1 MVKTIKP
8 ISRIA
13 KIEEEIN
20 RIIGEVFYRKKDYF
34 SLDEGW
40 VPCIDIYEKDNKIT
54 IETELPGVI
63 QRDVTILLHSNR
75 IEIRGMKKEN
85 LPSSKFR
92 YLRLEREFGNFR
104 RIISLP
110 HSVVPEKTK
119 ATLANGILTI
129 ELRKLRRKEEKEVKV
144 KIQKP
149 DKPRGREK

>member
-20 RIIGEVFYRKKDYF
+20 RIIGEVFYRKEDYF
-34 SLDEGW
+34 GLDEGW
-40 VPCIDIYEKDNKIT
+40 VPCIDIYEKENKIT
-54 IETELPGVI
+54 IETELPGVT
-63 QRDVTILLHSNR
+63 QRDIIILLHSNR
-75 IEIRGMKKEN
+75 IEIRGRKKEN

-110 HSVVPEKTK
+110 RSVVPEKTK
-119 ATLANGILTI
+119 ATLVNGILTI

-149 DKPRGREK
+149 DKPTGRK

>member
-20 RIIGEVFYRKKDYF
+20 RIIGEVFYRKEDYF
-34 SLDEGW
+34 GLDEGW
-40 VPCIDIYEKDNKIT
+40 VPCIDIYEKENKIT
-54 IETELPGVI
+54 IETELPGVT
-63 QRDVTILLHSNR
+63 QRDIIILLHSSR
-75 IEIRGMKKEN
+75 IEIRGRKKEN

-119 ATLANGILTI
+119 ATLVNGILTI

-144 KIQKP
+144 TIQKP
-149 DKPRGREK
+149 DKPTGRT

>member
-20 RIIGEVFYRKKDYF
+20 RIIGEVFYRKEDYF
-34 SLDEGW
+34 GLDEGW

-54 IETELPGVI
+54 VETELPGVT
-63 QRDVTILLHSNR
+63 QRDITILLHSSR
-75 IEIRGMKKEN
+75 IEIRGRKKEN
-85 LPSSKFR
+85 LPTSKYK

-119 ATLANGILTI
+119 ATLVNGILTI

-149 DKPRGREK
+149 DKSTGRK

>member
-20 RIIGEVFYRKKDYF
+20 RIIGEVFYRKEDYF
-34 SLDEGW
+34 GLDEGW

-54 IETELPGVI
+54 IETELPGVT
-63 QRDVTILLHSNR
+63 QRDIIILLHSSR
-75 IEIRGMKKEN
+75 IEIRGRKKEN
-85 LPSSKFR
+85 LPSSKFK

-129 ELRKLRRKEEKEVKV
+129 ELKKLRRKEEKEVKV
-144 KIQKP
+144 KIQRP
-149 DKPRGREK
+149 DIPTGRK